1 MTQPENLIFNFYTC
15 ISEGLKAKCSKCKKE
30 IAMTLG
36 NTTGVRKHLR
46 VQHQKEYEEYL
57 KLVENKEKR
66 KVTGIG
72 ANHLQ
77 KQVLLLIQSSLRS
90 FLGEE
95 I

>member
-1 MTQPENLIFNFYTC
+1 MTQPENLIFNFYTR
-15 ISEGLKAKCSKCKKE
+15 SEGEKAKCNKCKKE